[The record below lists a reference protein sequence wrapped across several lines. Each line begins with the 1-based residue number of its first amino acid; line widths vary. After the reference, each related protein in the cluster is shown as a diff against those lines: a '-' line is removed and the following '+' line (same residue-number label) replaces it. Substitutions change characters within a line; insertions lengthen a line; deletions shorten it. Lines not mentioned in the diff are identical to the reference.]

1 MVYIV
6 YTVYKYKKRENI
18 YSPCMSEICFWFLQ
32 LTPISQ
38 SMKNQM
44 VQESYSYENN
54 EKEQS

>member
-1 MVYIV
+1 MVYI
-6 YTVYKYKKRENI
+6 YIQYINIKRENI
-18 YSPCMSEICFWFLQ
+18 YSPCMLEICFWFFQ